1 MLSISVS
8 LDITKFPDFWW
19 KNAGFIRTQGVGHM
33 IYIFLW
39 SPLGKR
45 LNWVKFHYCKI
56 CVTYFREEAFLQ
68 TAPPPIHEQPWKCP
82 SWIGL
87 KKSFFQNS
95 YAITLHLIFWWV
107 VFIYDINL
115 CWNYETILFF
125 NWDEQP
131 LRGMEVI
138 RKEAQKGLQ
147 DTENLFRKNLQLKD
161 VC

>member
-125 NWDEQP
+125 NWDS
-131 LRGMEVI
+131 LHARLNSHC
-138 RKEAQKGLQ
+138 EAWRL
-147 DTENLFRKNLQLKD
+147 
-161 VC
+161 